1 MPRLSV
7 RLPDG
12 VADRLQEIQLS
23 RSDSQT
29 DTVIWLI
36 NQEHARQM
44 GANWAPNGRQMGA
57 KRAPNGCQK
66 SPNPSRRRASSPS
79 GKNKNNNITNS
90 LSKNPTLKAGK
101 NSDKD
106 AGEPKAEKETPPR
119 LNHKFFVGLL
129 DGFGEEHPEYLT
141 DAVKAAWSEFVTHR
155 QSLGANKT
163 FGTKTG
169 ALGVLRMMHKLS
181 SKKEDPAARA
191 VELLQL
197 ATCKRWFTIYEPK
210 EEESAADDDPD
221 ASYREFLRRNMQ
233 G

>member
-1 MPRLSV
+1 MNRLVNLAESLEEEPSEVV
-7 RLPDG
+7 RM
-12 VADRLQEIQLS
+12 
-23 RSDSQT
+23 
-29 DTVIWLI
+29 LI
-36 NQEHARQM
+36 NEATFSVGKTAERRQKL
-44 GANWAPNGRQMGA
+44 A
-57 KRAPNGCQK
+57 KPT
-66 SPNPSRRRASSPS
+66 PNPSRRRASSPS
-79 GKNKNNNITNS
+79 GKNKNNTTTNS
-90 LSKNPTLKAGK
+90 LSKTPTPKSGE

-129 DGFGEEHPEYLT
+129 GTFGEEHPEYLT
-141 DAVKAAWSEFVTHR
+141 EAVKAAWSEFVTHR